1 MIAKNLIRTTLTPLK
16 PSDTGIFALRQMSD
30 NHVRHLPVVDGL
42 LFIGLLAEDDI
53 LHSNPELNVEL
64 YRYAMARPFAYE
76 SDHLYEIMH
85 KMGQFRLTVIPV
97 VDEMENYLGSITLED
112 LLPTFTDA
120 AYLNEN
126 GSIIVLEAAPHDY
139 SLAEI
144 ARIVEAENAQILSY
158 FITTP
163 TENTEVEITLK
174 LNRTEVGSIIAA
186 LQRFDYHIKGSYA
199 SSDYEEDLQERYD
212 AFLSYLNV

>member
-1 MIAKNLIRTTLTPLK
+1 MIAKNLIRTTLAPLK
-16 PSDTGIFALRQMSD
+16 PNDTGIFALRQMSD

-97 VDEMENYLGSITLED
+97 VDEMENYIGSITLED

-120 AYLNEN
+120 AYLSEN

-144 ARIVEAENAQILSY
+144 ARIVESENAQILSY

-163 TENTEVEITLK
+163 TENTAVEITLK

-186 LQRFDYHIKGSYA
+186 LQRFDYHIKGSY
-199 SSDYEEDLQERYD
+199 SESDYEEDMQERYD
-212 AFLSYLNV
+212 AFISYLNV

>member
-1 MIAKNLIRTTLTPLK
+1 MIAKNLIRTTLAPLK
-16 PSDTGIFALRQMSD
+16 PTDTGIFALRQMSD
-30 NHVRHLPVVDGL
+30 NHVRHLPVVDGV

-97 VDEMENYLGSITLED
+97 VDEMENYLGAITLED
-112 LLPTFTDA
+112 LLPSFTDA
-120 AYLNEN
+120 AYLSEN

-144 ARIVEAENAQILSY
+144 ARIVESENAQILSY

-163 TENTEVEITLK
+163 SENTEVEITLK
-174 LNRTEVGSIIAA
+174 LNRVEVGGIIAA
-186 LQRFDYHIKGSYA
+186 LQRFDYQIKGSYA
-199 SSDYEEDLQERYD
+199 ESDYEEDLQERYD
-212 AFLSYLNV
+212 SFLAYMNV